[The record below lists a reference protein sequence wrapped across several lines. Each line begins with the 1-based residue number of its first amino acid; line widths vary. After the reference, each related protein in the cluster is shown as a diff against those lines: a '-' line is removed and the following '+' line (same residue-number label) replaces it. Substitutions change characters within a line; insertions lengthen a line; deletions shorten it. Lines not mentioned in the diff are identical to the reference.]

1 MEESIKSFKVV
12 LLGEGAVGKTSL
24 MIRYTED
31 KFNDEHVSTVQAAF
45 ASKILEL
52 SGASRAELA
61 IWDTAG
67 QERFHALGPIY
78 YRDSQGALLV
88 YDISDQKSFDRV
100 KNWVKELRSMLADK
114 VVIFIVGNKTD
125 LARYRAIPVEEA
137 KQYAQSIGA
146 HFREC
151 SAKTNERVSELFSD
165 LAKTS
170 SEAAVAF
177 GEFGTT
183 PFQRHYGS
191 RRSLRIAD
199 EAQTAPGRRKCC
211 R

>member
-1 MEESIKSFKVV
+1 MEEPIKSFKVV

-100 KNWVKELRSMLADK
+100 KNWSATKPTWHG
-114 VVIFIVGNKTD
+114 IG
-125 LARYRAIPVEEA
+125 RYRSKKPNSTHSQLVPISANVRPKPMKGSASCSRIWPKRCWIKRRMKRRHSVNL
-137 KQYAQSIGA
+137 AQRPSKGITGRDEVYGLQTKRRLRRDA
-146 HFREC
+146 G
-151 SAKTNERVSELFSD
+151 N
-165 LAKTS
+165 
-170 SEAAVAF
+170 VADD
-177 GEFGTT
+177 
-183 PFQRHYGS
+183 PN
-191 RRSLRIAD
+191 
-199 EAQTAPGRRKCC
+199 
-211 R
+211 